1 MIRKYVLQSIFMRYS
16 SEHDQEEYLKYT
28 KLDNTM
34 DIAKWML
41 DQFRCS
47 HTRIV
52 PYDNLPEFIKT
63 RPNLDVKHVLEY
75 GYTCGGYMYPSLDL
89 TERQFWDLESLFADR
104 IKQYFDIGMSSLMKY
119 TSSGEFGAVM
129 GLNGFGFYFNRDGNV
144 LKLRQYYEGNPDMHI
159 I

>member
-1 MIRKYVLQSIFMRYS
+1 MRYS
-16 SEHDQEEYLKYT
+16 SEHDEEEYLKYT

-41 DQFRCS
+41 DQFTCS
-47 HTRIV
+47 PTRIV

-63 RPNLDVKHVLEY
+63 RPNLDIKRIIER

-89 TERQFWDLESLFADR
+89 TERQFWDLESLFADQ

-144 LKLRQYYEGNPDMHI
+144 LKLRQYFDGNTDMHI
-159 I
+159 V